1 LKENEELKQSIE
13 GLNSKKNEDIKQ
25 KNQDK
30 KLSNEEM
37 ENNYYQ
43 VNQLL

>member
-1 LKENEELKQSIE
+1 MKENEELKQSIE